1 MYIVFRP
8 IYAARM
14 KGGAMTEALILI
26 DLQNDYFPG
35 GRMELEGSIEA
46 GHKAGKI
53 LAYFRENRLPLIHV
67 QHISSRP
74 GATFLEAGTPG
85 IEIHES
91 VKPAEGEL
99 IVRKHFPNSFRNT
112 SLLEHLRAKNIDSLI
127 ITGMMTNMCVDAT
140 VRAAFDYEFKSI
152 VLSDACA
159 NRSLLYKDIE
169 IPAAYVHAAFIASL
183 IPIYAKV
190 LTVDEY
196 LS

>member
-1 MYIVFRP
+1 
-8 IYAARM
+8 
-14 KGGAMTEALILI
+14 MTEALILI
-26 DLQNDYFPG
+26 DIQNDYFPG

-53 LAYFRENRLPLIHV
+53 LAYFRENKLPLIHV

-74 GATFLEAGTPG
+74 GATFFIAGTPG

-99 IVRKHFPNSFRNT
+99 ILQKNFPNSFRNT
-112 SLLEHLRAKNIDSLI
+112 SLLEHLRAKNIDSLV

-159 NRSLLYKDIE
+159 NKSLLYNDIE
-169 IPAAYVHAAFIASL
+169 VPAAHVHAAFIASFSQV
-183 IPIYAKV
+183 YAKV

-196 LS
+196 LSQAK